1 MGVLHDNRLEKVQ
14 GIFKL
19 QNECF
24 AIKDLQMDLLGLY
37 FEFFGVFFTTL
48 IIHNVKQIDVA
59 KAFYIMISD
68 RIYPTP
74 TPQLICAFSI
84 FRERLLLA
92 SIDEIMYWKT
102 YLYQK
107 ING

>member
-1 MGVLHDNRLEKVQ
+1 MGVLQDNRLEKVQ
-14 GIFKL
+14 GIFKP

-24 AIKDLQMDLLGLY
+24 AIKDLQMDLLELY
-37 FEFFGVFFTTL
+37 FDLKKKKTL
-48 IIHNVKQIDVA
+48 IIHNVKHNV

-74 TPQLICAFSI
+74 TPQLICVFSI

-92 SIDEIMYWKT
+92 SIDEIMYRKT